1 MLKKQNR
8 SRNIQ
13 INRTKKQCDF
23 NESAK
28 LRALRAQV
36 SYVHHALRA
45 FPVLG
50 FLVPHLPRVLPAF
63 VLHVPLTL
71 LALVPFVPLV
81 SCMSHVLIAT
91 FVLLCSHAS
100 LFFVF
105 SEAFFGK
112 ITTVKIKVVCR

>member
-1 MLKKQNR
+1 MLKKQNG

-13 INRTKKQCDF
+13 TNRTKKQCDF

-71 LALVPFVPLV
+71 LVWCRSFP
-81 SCMSHVLIAT
+81 SCHACLMCLSQ
-91 FVLLCSHAS
+91 LLCSCVPMPHYFLS
-100 LFFVF
+100 SQKLFL
-105 SEAFFGK
+105 GK
-112 ITTVKIKVVCR
+112 LLQLK

>member
-13 INRTKKQCDF
+13 TNRTKKQCDF

-81 SCMSHVLIAT
+81 SCHACLICLSQ
-91 FVLLCSHAS
+91 LLSSCVPMPHYFLSS
-100 LFFVF
+100 QKLFL
-105 SEAFFGK
+105 GK
-112 ITTVKIKVVCR
+112 LLQLK